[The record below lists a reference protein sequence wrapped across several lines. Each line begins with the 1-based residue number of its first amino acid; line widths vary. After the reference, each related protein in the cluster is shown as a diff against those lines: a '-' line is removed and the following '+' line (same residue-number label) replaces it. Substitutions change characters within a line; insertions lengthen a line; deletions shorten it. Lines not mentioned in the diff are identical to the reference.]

1 MIIRPGLFQRRITMA
16 ATLASIS
23 VSKHSFDELLAR
35 LIQTADEAKLAEV
48 VAPLTPAQRAS
59 LAVFCYSRAHLNSI
73 GLAIAAT
80 CELNTLLQ
88 AAPSNACGQ
97 AIFAQSRQRPKAED
111 RRATGAR
118 ARITLA
124 RSASG
129 NSALAAIIANL
140 AQEEDIAEP
149 LSA

>member
-1 MIIRPGLFQRRITMA
+1 MTA
-16 ATLASIS
+16 AFASIS

-35 LIQTADEAKLAEV
+35 LIKTSDEEKIPEI

-59 LAVFCYSRAHLNSI
+59 LAVFCYSRGHLNSI

-97 AIFAQSRQRPKAED
+97 AIFAQSRERPKVEG
-111 RRATGAR
+111 RRTSGSR

-129 NSALAAIIANL
+129 NSALAALIANL
-140 AQEEDIAEP
+140 AHEEDVVEP